1 MAAELAGFE
10 RAPRSR
16 RLMFARTSTKSGFK
30 TALLHPELLG
40 TGPGQCPAAASPL
53 HVTNSPVPV
62 PR

>member
-16 RLMFARTSTKSGFK
+16 HLTFARTSTKSGFK
-30 TALLHPELLG
+30 TVLLHPELLR
-40 TGPGQCPAAASPL
+40 TGLGQRPAAASLL
-53 HVTNSPVPV
+53 HVTNRPVPT